1 MAMLGVEIW
10 KTEGSESFYSPF
22 WWRSDYYGGGE
33 GKIFLLFDILFEADF
48 MNSKQAHPFNYSLQ
62 KNCWTSEVNG
72 FSAPNA
78 HLPGSQ
84 MECLGLDGHKGM
96 VRPPP
101 PSHPSI
107 TWMFCAL
114 LSFAYTL

>member
-1 MAMLGVEIW
+1 M
-10 KTEGSESFYSPF
+10 
-22 WWRSDYYGGGE
+22 GGK

-48 MNSKQAHPFNYSLQ
+48 MNSKQVHPVNYSLQ

-101 PSHPSI
+101 PIPSLRSHGCSVL
-107 TWMFCAL
+107 C
-114 LSFAYTL
+114 

>member
-1 MAMLGVEIW
+1 M
-10 KTEGSESFYSPF
+10 
-22 WWRSDYYGGGE
+22 
-33 GKIFLLFDILFEADF
+33 GKRKDLPLFDLFEANF

-84 MECLGLDGHKGM
+84 MECLGLMDTSGM
-96 VRPPP
+96 VRPL

-107 TWMFCAL
+107 TWML
-114 LSFAYTL
+114 